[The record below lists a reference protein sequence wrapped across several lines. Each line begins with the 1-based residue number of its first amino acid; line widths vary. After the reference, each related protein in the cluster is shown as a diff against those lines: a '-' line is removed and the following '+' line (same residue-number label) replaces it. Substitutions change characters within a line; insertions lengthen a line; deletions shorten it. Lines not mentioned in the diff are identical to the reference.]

1 MDIQKVSFPG
11 SNQIIQYD
19 LTNKQ
24 EDLLRNLRS
33 TFGAWLQRSPGDTLQ
48 IESKQRFDAKG
59 ANQQVVDMVYLK
71 GGKKMESRVI
81 QVGNSQREWLRSFR
95 KLLNIDPLNYR
106 WVKLITKHMLG
117 RI

>member
-1 MDIQKVSFPG
+1 MEIQKVTNTSK
-11 SNQIIQYD
+11 SQILSHN
-19 LTNKQ
+19 LTNRQKT
-24 EDLLRNLRS
+24 LLYSLEG

-59 ANQQVVDMVYLK
+59 ANQQVVDMIYYK
-71 GGKKMESRVI
+71 NGKKMESSVI

-106 WVKLITKHMLG
+106 WVKLIAKHMLG